1 VNARARRALVLAC
14 LALLAT
20 EADAQAPAPAAVRT
34 WEIDGIRLEPSQ
46 VERLADDMAG
56 RTVRAVQTRVPD
68 LALAPDQQTRMREVY
83 RTVALDVF
91 AEVVKEVARTDL
103 SDADKEARVRA
114 LVLAGQKRSHG
125 ELAAVL
131 DARQLALYSK
141 WEDAQV
147 AAFES
152 RRLGERRRRR

>member
-1 VNARARRALVLAC
+1 MSRSARRAFALAW
-14 LALLAT
+14 LALA
-20 EADAQAPAPAAVRT
+20 APVAAAQAPAAVRS
-34 WEIDGIRLEPSQ
+34 WEIDGVRLEPSQ

-56 RTVRAVQTRVPD
+56 RTVTAVQTKLPE
-68 LALAPDQQTRMREVY
+68 LALEPTQAVRMREVY

-91 AEVVKEVARTDL
+91 AAVVKEVARTDL
-103 SDADKEARVRA
+103 SDADKEARVRE
-114 LVLAGQKRSHG
+114 LVLVGQKRSHG
-125 ELAAVL
+125 ELEHVL

-147 AAFES
+147 AAFQS